1 MVMAKYVISENFFQS
16 SKDNNKFSRYIIFN
30 VWKSCGDRGNKIEQS
45 PLAFCASDSLDLERD
60 IATFEIQYPQRVGE
74 NWYGR
79 ASENV
84 KGGDC
89 KQRWSYWSDMTFD
102 EVGMVIFD
110 GMLGSGLFRTLI
122 F

>member
-1 MVMAKYVISENFFQS
+1 M
-16 SKDNNKFSRYIIFN
+16 
-30 VWKSCGDRGNKIEQS
+30 WKSCGDRRNKIEQN
-45 PLAFCASDSLDLERD
+45 PLAFCASDSLDLLRD

-89 KQRWSYWSDMTFD
+89 KQRWSYWSDMTFE
-102 EVGMVIFD
+102 EVHD
-110 GMLGSGLFRTLI
+110 NMLNRYYVKMQLI
-122 F
+122 PDTHFLGTPIQTMGQLG